1 MRKPR
6 GTPNGAVRGEPGG
19 VRFQRR
25 NHSNS
30 SMRFR
35 AAATTIHRPAQGVGS
50 GGSMSSL
57 CLILYVIIFIELCF
71 NFMSLFVYLSLM
83 WSVAFFLSPAPPPGG
98 HHLGSP
104 TPPPRGAAVDI
115 FLR

>member
-6 GTPNGAVRGEPGG
+6 GASNVAVRGEPGG
-19 VRFQRR
+19 VRLQGR

-35 AAATTIHRPAQGVGS
+35 AAATTIHRPAQGSGS
-50 GGSMSSL
+50 GGAMSSL
-57 CLILYVIIFIELCF
+57 CLVLYVIIFIELCF
-71 NFMSLFVYLSLM
+71 NFMSPFVYLSLI
-83 WSVAFFLSPAPPPGG
+83 WSVDFSLSLALPLGG
-98 HHLGSP
+98 HRLGSP
-104 TPPPRGAAVDI
+104 TPPPRGAAVNI